1 MLHTLTRNRMKRTY
15 EKMKIH
21 TKARA
26 LLLLLAGVV
35 LLCISPVSATD
46 PIAIDPVPGNL
57 MTGSVIEFTGT
68 TTLAVGTNLHYEF
81 SREPVETGGVR
92 YGEYSGAEG
101 IIPVEKG
108 TAGQVWKVPIL
119 TEGYAPAEYTFRIG
133 KEGSDDR
140 VSVKVRLIPGN
151 GTPVPTPKAT
161 QRTTCGE
168 FTSPV
173 YTSPGGTF
181 AVRTAPDL
189 NTRCNILAKGAP
201 LTISIAIQPGNRVG
215 IWITNGFPV
224 NRFTRYQMISAD
236 GSGKAE
242 YALPNTTEWRSGQY
256 FIYVVDGGTAVKVV
270 PDEKEPSAYIPA
282 NELEAKLKVYET
294 QNPYQKFMILL
305 EEPAIQMNEIP
316 DAVSGTPVEISG
328 TTNLN
333 AGKLLDTGI
342 YPPDIDRMNQP
353 ASTVPAIPVTD
364 GTVGRGSWHA
374 VINTSN
380 LPPGE
385 YIVKVRTGSTEA
397 TRIMVLYDRLY
408 DPGISPLGTLIAKTY
423 SVDPETKTVITGT
436 PAREAGFPADPG
448 ILVVASSAGIIVLG
462 VIVNNLR
469 KK

>member
-1 MLHTLTRNRMKRTY
+1 
-15 EKMKIH
+15 MKIP
-21 TKARA
+21 TTARA
-26 LLLLLAGVV
+26 LLLLLAGIV
-35 LLCISPVSATD
+35 LLCISPVSATSQ
-46 PIAIDPVPGNL
+46 IVIDPVPGNL
-57 MTGSVIEFTGT
+57 MTGSIIELSGS
-68 TTLAVGTNLHYEF
+68 TTLPVGTNLQYEF
-81 SREPVETGGVR
+81 SREAADTGKVK
-92 YGEYSGAEG
+92 YGEYSGAGG

-108 TAGQVWKVPIL
+108 AAGQIWKVPII

-140 VSVKVRLIPGN
+140 VSVQVRLIPGN

-161 QRTTCGE
+161 QGTRCAE
-168 FTSPV
+168 FKSPV
-173 YTSPGGTF
+173 YISPGGTL
-181 AVRTAPDL
+181 AVRTLPDL

-201 LTISIAIQPGNRVG
+201 LRITVATSPGNRVG

-236 GSGKAE
+236 GVGKAE
-242 YALPNTTEWRSGQY
+242 FDLPNTTEWRSGQY
-256 FIYVVDGGTAVKVV
+256 FIYVVDGGKTLEVL

-282 NELEAKLKVYET
+282 DELETKLKVYEK

-305 EEPAIQMNEIP
+305 EEPVIQMNEIP

-333 AGKLLDTGI
+333 AGTLIDTGI

-353 ASTVPAIPVTD
+353 ASTVPAIPVAD
-364 GTVGRGSWHA
+364 GTTGYGSWHA
-374 VINTSN
+374 VINTSD

-397 TRIMVLYDRLY
+397 VRIMVLYDRLY
-408 DPGISPLGTLIAKTY
+408 DPGISPSGTLIAKTY

-436 PAREAGFPADPG
+436 PAREAGFPANPG
-448 ILVVASSAGIIVLG
+448 ILVVAYSAGIIVLG
-462 VIVNNLR
+462 VIINNLR

>member
-1 MLHTLTRNRMKRTY
+1 
-15 EKMKIH
+15 MKIPP
-21 TKARA
+21 TARA
-26 LLLLLAGVV
+26 LLLLLAGIV
-35 LLCISPVSATD
+35 LLCISPVSATSQ
-46 PIAIDPVPGNL
+46 IVIDPVPGNL
-57 MTGSVIEFTGT
+57 MTGSIIEISGS
-68 TTLAVGTNLHYEF
+68 TTLPVGTNLHYEF
-81 SREPVETGGVR
+81 SRGAEETGKVA
-92 YGEYSGAEG
+92 YGEYSGAGG

-108 TAGQVWKVPIL
+108 AAGQVWKVPIL

-140 VSVKVRLIPGN
+140 VSVQVRLIPGN
-151 GTPVPTPKAT
+151 GTPVPTPKVT

-173 YTSPGGTF
+173 YTSPGGTL
-181 AVRTAPDL
+181 AVRTTPDL

-201 LTISIAIQPGNRVG
+201 LTITVATQPGNRVG

-224 NRFTRYQMISAD
+224 NRFTRYQMISTD

-242 YALPNTTEWRSGQY
+242 YDLPNTTEWRSGQY
-256 FIYVVDGGTAVKVV
+256 FIFVVDGGTAVKVV

-282 NELEAKLKVYET
+282 DELEAKLKVYEK

-305 EEPAIQMNEIP
+305 EEPVIQMNEIP

-333 AGKLLDTGI
+333 AGTLLDTGI
-342 YPPDIDRMNQP
+342 FPPDIDRMNQP

-374 VINTSN
+374 VIDTSD

-397 TRIMVLYDRLY
+397 VRIMVLYDGLY
-408 DPGISPLGTLIAKTY
+408 DPGISPAGTLIAKTY

-436 PAREAGFPADPG
+436 PASEAGFPADPW
-448 ILVVASSAGIIVLG
+448 ILVVASAAGIIVL
-462 VIVNNLR
+462 VLIVNNLR

>member
-1 MLHTLTRNRMKRTY
+1 
-15 EKMKIH
+15 MKIP

-26 LLLLLAGVV
+26 PLLLLLGVV
-35 LLCISPVSATD
+35 LLCISPVSAIS
-46 PIAIDPVPGNL
+46 PVVIDPVPGNL
-57 MTGSVIEFTGT
+57 MTGSIIEISGS
-68 TTLAVGTNLHYEF
+68 TTLPVGTNLHYEF
-81 SREPVETGGVR
+81 SRGAADTGKVS
-92 YGEYSGAEG
+92 YGEYSGAGG

-108 TAGQVWKVPIL
+108 AAGQVWKVPIL

-133 KEGSDDR
+133 KEGSNDR
-140 VSVKVRLIPGN
+140 VSVQVRLIPGD
-151 GTPVPTPKAT
+151 GTAVPTPTPTAT

-173 YTSPGGTF
+173 YTSPGGTS
-181 AVRTAPDL
+181 AVRTTPDL
-189 NTRCNILAKGAP
+189 NTRCDILAKGAP
-201 LTISIAIQPGNRVG
+201 LTITVATSPGNRIG

-242 YALPNTTEWRSGQY
+242 YDLPNTTEWRSGQY

-282 NELEAKLKVYET
+282 DELETKLKVYEK

-305 EEPAIQMNEIP
+305 EEPVIQMNDIP
-316 DAVSGTPVEISG
+316 DAISGTPVEISG

-333 AGKLLDTGI
+333 AGTFLDTGI

-353 ASTVPAIPVTD
+353 ASTVPAIPVAD
-364 GTVGRGSWHA
+364 GTTGYGSWHA
-374 VINTSN
+374 VINTSD

-397 TRIMVLYDRLY
+397 VRIMVLYDGLY
-408 DPGISPLGTLIAKTY
+408 DPGISPSGTLIANTY

-436 PAREAGFPADPG
+436 PARETGFPADPG